1 MAQQGKPVKD
11 LVKRD
16 EKGRFVTGQSGNPLG
31 RPEGSKNRVNLI
43 KISLEEGFREGNYE
57 KIAMILN
64 SIVDDAL
71 EGDKMAKKM
80 VWDACISKANLSEDK
95 ETKGDGPQILIKHM
109 TMEKAGDIIDVEAIE
124 ESDNE

>member
-1 MAQQGKPVKD
+1 MAQRGKSVKD

-16 EKGRFVTGQSGNPLG
+16 EKGRFVTGQSGNPAG
-31 RPEGSKNRVNLI
+31 RPEGSKNRVNLL
-43 KISLEEGFREGNYE
+43 KISLEEGFREGNFE

-64 SIVDDAL
+64 SVVEDAL
-71 EGDKMAKKM
+71 DGDKMAKKM

-95 ETKGDGPQILIKHM
+95 EAKGDGPQILIKHM

-124 ESDNE
+124 ENTNE